1 MALAI
6 GGIEDEYPH
15 PLMLDPAQ
23 LMPFLRVNKLAQRF
37 APEYAPY
44 NHLACAIQAQ
54 PGACDAGVDSD
65 FYMPGSMMT
74 KIDTPPFY
82 ANFEGAEALSTA
94 GGLQVDIHS
103 RVLDGNFDPIP
114 GLFAIGLTA
123 GSMFQNTYP
132 HSLNCLSHTRNCT
145 FGYMVGKYLSGDE
158 S

>member
-6 GGIEDEYPH
+6 GGIEDEYPPP

-23 LMPFLRVNKLAQRF
+23 LMPFPRVNKLAQRF

-54 PGACDAGVDSD
+54 PGACDYYIVDSE
-65 FYMPGSMMT
+65 
-74 KIDTPPFY
+74 IDTPPFY
-82 ANFEGAEALSTA
+82 ANFEGAEVLSTA